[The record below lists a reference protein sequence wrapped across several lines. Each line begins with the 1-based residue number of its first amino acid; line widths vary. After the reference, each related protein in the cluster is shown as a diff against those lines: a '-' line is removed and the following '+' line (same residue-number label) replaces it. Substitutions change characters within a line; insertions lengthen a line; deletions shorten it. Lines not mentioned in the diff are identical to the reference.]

1 MKYIL
6 TILLAL
12 FLFVGVAQAQGF
24 GNTYVNTYQ
33 RSNGTVVQ
41 GHYRSK
47 PRCRSLG
54 CM

>member
-6 TILLAL
+6 AIILL
-12 FLFVGVAQAQGF
+12 VASISVAKAQGF
-24 GNTYVNTYQ
+24 NDTYVNTYQ